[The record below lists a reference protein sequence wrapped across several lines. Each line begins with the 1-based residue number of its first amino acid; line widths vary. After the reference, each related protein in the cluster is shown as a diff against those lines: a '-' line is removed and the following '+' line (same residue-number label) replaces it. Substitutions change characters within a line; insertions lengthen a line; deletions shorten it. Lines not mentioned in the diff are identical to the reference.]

1 MSFGFKSPFPV
12 AAWAPPRIEAR
23 GRKVDP
29 TQKMQLVRTIEYGD
43 RKIREIDEMIHEL
56 QQLKAEML
64 EFREQFAKLL
74 EEKSGDKKG
83 RGN

>member
-1 MSFGFKSPFPV
+1 MV
-12 AAWAPPRIEAR
+12 
-23 GRKVDP
+23 
-29 TQKMQLVRTIEYGD
+29 T
-43 RKIREIDEMIHEL
+43 KIREIDEMIHEF

-74 EEKSGDKKG
+74 EEKSGDEKE